1 MRKNMVLKTIA
12 TILLMA
18 LTVVG
23 LAGAASAANTNPIT
37 VVWYPNESSNTHEEI
52 RAEVG
57 RLIEQATGRKA
68 EHKLT
73 TDYTIAIEAIASG
86 SADMAMAMGAVG
98 YIEAKNRNSEVD
110 VLFVNADK
118 DGTLDGAKYFSWLCV
133 DVKNADE
140 YISGGI
146 YSIDHIA
153 GKKMS
158 FVSNSSTSGFRVPTN
173 AIIAH
178 FTSENLDEDKLIEGG
193 SGMFFSEVYF
203 GGSHQGSAVNLINGN
218 ADVAAFCDIELQ
230 PYIELKSGEDN
241 TVGAIYAVKEGAD
254 APFDQ
259 YAGREFVVI
268 AATPVFNGPNAVNP
282 KNLSEEEIEAI
293 HALFTSEEV
302 ANNEILFYDAS
313 VEGAMGLYKN
323 SSSKGYVSVD
333 DSWYDP
339 YR

>member
-1 MRKNMVLKTIA
+1 MVSKAIA
-12 TILLMA
+12 TILLVAVLSVGMA
-18 LTVVG
+18 C
-23 LAGAASAANTNPIT
+23 ASFAENTSPIT

-52 RAEVG
+52 RGEVG
-57 RLIEQATGRKA
+57 KLIEQATGRKA

-86 SADMAMAMGAVG
+86 SADIAMAMGAVG
-98 YIEAKNRNSEVD
+98 YIEAKNRNPQVD

-118 DGTLDGAKYFSWLCV
+118 DGGLDGAKYFSWLCV
-133 DVKNADE
+133 DVENAED
-140 YISGGI
+140 YISEGA
-146 YSIDHIA
+146 YSIDNIA

-158 FVSNSSTSGFRVPTN
+158 FVSNSSTSGFRVPTSS
-173 AIIAH
+173 IIAH
-178 FTSENLDEDKLIEGG
+178 FATENLDEDKLIEGG

-203 GGSHQGSAVNLINGN
+203 GGSHQGSAMNLINGN

-230 PYIELKSGEDN
+230 VYIDLVSGEDN
-241 TVGAIYAVKEGAD
+241 AVGAVYAVKEGAD

-268 AATPVFNGPNAVNP
+268 ASTPVFNGPNAVNP
-282 KNLSEEEIEAI
+282 ANLTGEEIEAI
-293 HALFTSEEV
+293 CALFTSEEV

-313 VEGAMGLYKN
+313 IEGATGLYKN
-323 SSSKGYVSVD
+323 SSSKGYVRVD
-333 DSWYDP
+333 DAWYDP